1 MKKLPIPLP
10 YKTTLHTCF
19 VTMPIEGGALHEPQ
33 KFIRKY
39 MKDMLSH
46 VEQSGEEV
54 VFARAVLE
62 ITTKMRVRH

>member
-1 MKKLPIPLP
+1 MKKLPRPLP

-19 VTMPIEGGALHEPQ
+19 VTRPIEGGALHHPQ

-39 MKDMLSH
+39 TEEMLSH
-46 VEQSGEEV
+46 FEHSGEEV

-62 ITTKMRVRH
+62 ITTKLPVRH